1 MTEQGTIDY
10 EAIAQNA
17 MRGVVRAVLMQV
29 VKTGLPGEHHFY
41 IEFKTDAP
49 GVSISKRLKEKY
61 RDKMT
66 IVLQH
71 RFWDLIVADD
81 KFEVKLTFDAIPERL
96 SIPYTAIKI
105 FYDPSVPYALQ
116 FEDADFGANSS
127 VRLKGAEDSDDD
139 ALDDSEMGGS
149 KAGRNDSAGVQ
160 GMLERTE
167 KRKPVRRV
175 KQDTKQ
181 ETKVPPPA
189 EKPAA
194 PRPVLKPVAS
204 VPQPAP
210 AKPGT
215 SDAPADAKP
224 ADTKIVSLD
233 QFRKK

>member
-1 MTEQGTIDY
+1 MTDQGTIDY

-96 SIPYTAIKI
+96 SIPYSAIKI

-127 VRLKGAEDSDDD
+127 VRLKGADEAEDDTADDGE
-139 ALDDSEMGGS
+139 AGGQ
-149 KAGRNDSAGVQ
+149 KLGRNDSAGVQ
-160 GMLERTE
+160 GMLERTD

-181 ETKVPPPA
+181 ETKSPPPSD
-189 EKPAA
+189 KPAT
-194 PRPVLKPVAS
+194 PRPALKPVAS
-204 VPQPAP
+204 VPHPAP
-210 AKPGT
+210 AKSNPSDGPG
-215 SDAPADAKP
+215 DAKP